1 MKKLCCHLLLALILA
16 GAAGAEQKEKISMDF
31 VNVDIGVVIKYISE
45 LTGKNFIIDEKV
57 SGKVTIISPKK
68 VTINEAY
75 MVFESILET
84 YGYITVPA
92 GKVIK
97 IVPIAE
103 GRQKP
108 SEVKIGGK
116 PSRELR
122 DRLVTQLIPLR
133 YIAAQNLVS
142 ILRPLI
148 PTTSYVAAYAPTN
161 TIILVDI
168 DSNRGRILSIIKQLD
183 RESIESTIT
192 VFHLKYASARDLA
205 QKIDSIL
212 NPAKTGRRGAAKSG
226 TRSNT
231 IADERMNALIVVG
244 NELYLN
250 KVTSLVRQLDVEAP
264 PGRQEINVVYLKH
277 AEAEELAKVLNQLA
291 AAVKQRTAAAKTGR
305 GSASKEKIQVTADK
319 ATNSLLITA
328 SPEDFITM
336 ETVIAKLDIA
346 RRQVFVEALIFE
358 IRMDKTSKF
367 GVEFRTTSNFTK
379 SGIRGIGGT
388 NFGSI
393 NNTAANP
400 FNTENG
406 LVLGVVDGIINF
418 GGKDFLNIGGLV
430 QALETEQGVN
440 ILSTPNLLTTDNEE
454 AEMFVGETVP
464 FVTSS
469 AQTTG
474 ATPITNIK
482 REDVGITLKIKPQ
495 INANDFVRLKIYQE
509 ISSISQTQLEK
520 ASDIITFTRKA
531 ETTVTVKNNQNI
543 IIGGLIKDDLQ
554 DSVSKV
560 PLLGD
565 IPVLGWLFK
574 SRSKQKVKTNL
585 LIFLTPH
592 IIASP
597 EDLDAITRSNQ
608 QKMEKLQRG
617 TYGSHKGGQESRL
630 RPAGTQASP
639 IPIAVSSNEAGE
651 FRSASIG
658 EHPELK
664 TGKTGAEITVF
675 EAPSLVSLRENIEK

>member
-1 MKKLCCHLLLALILA
+1 MKKLFYRLLLALTLAVPA
-16 GAAGAEQKEKISMDF
+16 GAAQKEKISMDF

-45 LTGKNFIIDEKV
+45 LTGKNFIIDDKV

-68 VTINEAY
+68 VTKNEAY

-84 YGYITVPA
+84 YGYAAIPS

-97 IVPIAE
+97 IVPMAE

-108 SEVKIGGK
+108 SEVKIGGQP
-116 PSRELR
+116 PSELR
-122 DRLVTQLIPLR
+122 DRLVTQLIPLK

-148 PTTSYVAAYAPTN
+148 STTSYVAAYAPTN

-183 RESIESTIT
+183 KEGIESAIT

-212 NPAKTGRRGAAKSG
+212 NPSKTGRRGAAQPATLSK
-226 TRSNT
+226 T
-231 IADERMNALIVVG
+231 IADDRMNALIVVG
-244 NELYLN
+244 NEIYLTR
-250 KVTSLVRQLDVEAP
+250 VRSLVEQLDVAAP
-264 PGRQEINVVYLKH
+264 PGRQEVNVVYLKH
-277 AEAEELAKVLNQLA
+277 AEAEELAKVLNQIA
-291 AAVKQRTAAAKTGR
+291 AAIKKRTAAAKAGR
-305 GSASKEKIQVTADK
+305 GAAGKEKIQVTADK

-328 SPEDFITM
+328 SPEDFQTM
-336 ETVIAKLDIA
+336 KIVIAKLDIA

-358 IRMDKTSKF
+358 IRTDKASKF

-379 SGIRGIGGT
+379 SGIRGFGGT

-393 NNTAANP
+393 NNAAVNP
-400 FNTENG
+400 FSADKG
-406 LVLGVVDGIINF
+406 LVLGVVDGVISF

-454 AEMFVGETVP
+454 AEIFVGENVP
-464 FVTSS
+464 FVKSS

-474 ATPITNIK
+474 ATPITNIE
-482 REDVGITLKIKPQ
+482 RQDVGITLKIKPQ
-495 INANDFVRLKIYQE
+495 INANDFVRLNIYQE

-520 ASDIITFTRKA
+520 ASDIITFKRKA

-543 IIGGLIKDDLQ
+543 IIGGLIRDDMQ

-565 IPVLGWLFK
+565 IPIMGWLFK
-574 SRSKQKVKTNL
+574 SKSKQKVKTNL

-597 EDLDAITRSNQ
+597 EDLDAITRYNQ

-617 TYGSHKGGQESRL
+617 TYGSHKGGGKSMN
-630 RPAGTQASP
+630 RPAGAQASP
-639 IPIAVSSNEAGE
+639 VPVEVSSSGTGE

-658 EHPELK
+658 EHPELES
-664 TGKTGAEITVF
+664 GKTGEEITVF
-675 EAPSLVSLRENIEK
+675 EAPPLVSLRETVQE